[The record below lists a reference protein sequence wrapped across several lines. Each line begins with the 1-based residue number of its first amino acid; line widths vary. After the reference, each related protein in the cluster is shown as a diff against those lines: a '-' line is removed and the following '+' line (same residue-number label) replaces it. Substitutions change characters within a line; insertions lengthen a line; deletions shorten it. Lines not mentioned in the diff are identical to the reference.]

1 MDQPKTGSNGCIC
14 GRYGQEITETF
25 AHMLGQAIGTR
36 LAGGRLVVGG
46 DVRSSTPLL
55 KASLAQGAL
64 STGCQVYDVGTVPTP
79 ALAFAKDRL
88 WADGAVMVTGS
99 CGSSEENGF
108 DITLGK
114 LPASNIDICE
124 LRQVV
129 QNKGPFASG
138 AGMLQHHGILEP
150 YVSFLVARFV
160 PVPPLRVLVDGLNGC
175 MGQLAAST
183 LGFLGCAVM
192 ERNCDPLPDF
202 GGQTPDPFLAEN
214 RTALSRAVL
223 SRQAQLGVSYDG
235 DGDTVL
241 FAVEQGTIL
250 TPEQTL
256 VLLAHALL
264 PHQPGSQVVYD
275 AGYAPFVAD
284 QVRRAGGKPISSATT
299 TGEIRRA
306 FLEQGAVLGADL
318 QGHYMFRAMGGGDA
332 LYATLVMLRISAG
345 YENTLESV
353 IADWQCSP

>member
-1 MDQPKTGSNGCIC
+1 
-14 GRYGQEITETF
+14 
-25 AHMLGQAIGTR
+25 
-36 LAGGRLVVGG
+36 
-46 DVRSSTPLL
+46 
-55 KASLAQGAL
+55 
-64 STGCQVYDVGTVPTP
+64 
-79 ALAFAKDRL
+79 
-88 WADGAVMVTGS
+88 MVTGS
-99 CGSSEENGF
+99 CGSFEENGF

-114 LPASNIDICE
+114 LPASDIDICE
-124 LRQVV
+124 LRQMVR
-129 QNKGPFASG
+129 NKGPFASG
-138 AGMLQHHGILEP
+138 AGIVQHHRILEP

-183 LGFLGCAVM
+183 LGFLGCSVV

-202 GGQTPDPFLAEN
+202 GQAPDPLLAEN

-223 SRQAQLGVSYDG
+223 SHHAQLGVSYDG

-284 QVRRAGGKPISSATT
+284 QIRRAGGKPISAGATS
-299 TGEIRRA
+299 GEIRRA

-345 YENTLESV
+345 HENTLELV
-353 IADWQCSP
+353 IADWPSSP